1 MKTIGQVT
9 YQGIDACKDCP
20 EKQTVLVNIGLGN
33 LRTTYLK
40 CKNLSKCERL
50 EKLMKERAPADE

>member
-1 MKTIGQVT
+1 MKAIDQVT

-20 EKQTVLVNIGLGN
+20 EKQTVLVDIGIGKI
-33 LRTTYLK
+33 RATYLK

-50 EKLMKERAPADE
+50 EKLMKKRASADE